1 MSLSDSPR
9 EPTSDGGETDIDRR
23 GFFRLGA
30 GAAAATAG
38 LAVGTGTAAANY
50 DGWLEGVSNYEGT
63 VDLTGQDE
71 VTVSVGAG
79 NGLLFD
85 PPAILV
91 DPGTTVVW
99 EWTGQGGQHNVS
111 EADGA
116 FESELIQEG
125 GHTFEHTFESEGTFR
140 YQCDP
145 HEAVGMKG
153 VVAVGSTDDDLIDP
167 SGGDGEGGD
176 GSGDGSG
183 DGESDDGGSG
193 GGSGS
198 GDGGTGDGSSADTPA
213 PASGGVTLSGGDLLA
228 IATSFGFVAVLFA
241 LAFGD
246 IDAEE

>member
-1 MSLSDSPR
+1 MSLRDSPR
-9 EPTSDGGETDIDRR
+9 ESASSGSETTIDRR
-23 GFFRLGA
+23 GFVRLGA

-38 LAVGTGTAAANY
+38 IAVGAGSAAANY

-63 VDLTGQDE
+63 VDMTGQDE

-99 EWTGQGGQHNVS
+99 EWTGQGGQHNVA

-116 FESELIQEG
+116 FESELVQEG
-125 GHTFEHTFESEGTFR
+125 GHTFEQTFESEGTFR

-153 VVAVGSTDDDLIDP
+153 VVAVGSTDDDLIEP
-167 SGGDGEGGD
+167 SGGGSGGDGGGSGGD
-176 GSGDGSG
+176 GGDGGSGEGSGSGDGSG
-183 DGESDDGGSG
+183 DG
-193 GGSGS
+193 
-198 GDGGTGDGSSADTPA
+198 SSEDTPA
-213 PASGGVTLSGGDLLA
+213 PASGGVTLSGSDLFA

-241 LAFGD
+241 LVFGD